1 MSRSRP
7 MTRSGSAPFPA
18 DSREVARRWDRPN
31 TFEVA
36 ALIGFWLLVVFFG
49 AAVEFRSAYLTH
61 RRTDLDVYLRAAWA
75 VRSGNDLY
83 TVTDE
88 HGWHFHYPP
97 IFAIAIEPLADPPP
111 GYSRAGTIPWAT
123 SVAIWYGLSVI
134 ALLAG
139 VHLLASALERA
150 VAERSG
156 GLPPPGSRAWWALR
170 IVPILVAIGP
180 VGFTLSRGQA
190 NFVELLALC
199 GMIAAIVDRRSWS
212 AGWWLSAAIC
222 AKVIPLY
229 LLVYPVWRR
238 DFRMLAS
245 CAAGLL
251 LGLALLPSIV
261 LGPAR
266 TLNYFREWTR
276 ALVEPAI
283 GEGNDRSRA
292 AELLDINGTD
302 NQSFQAVIHNWA
314 NVSRTWDTSRK
325 QRSNIVEW
333 YVGPLHVG
341 LGIVLTAAT
350 LVIAGWRLR
359 GAVDE
364 ELIVSALCI
373 LMILASPI
381 SHVHYFVM
389 AIPALLGLFVVYR
402 GDAAYPSA
410 TGVALMLIFALA
422 TSIPLIPHFE
432 AFGDLGLAS
441 AAALLCWAMALAN
454 VGRLSPRVLDTTSA

>member
-1 MSRSRP
+1 
-7 MTRSGSAPFPA
+7 MTPPGSVPLAA
-18 DSREVARRWDRPN
+18 DSRDVVRRWERPN
-31 TFEVA
+31 TLEQT
-36 ALIGFWLLVVFFG
+36 ALIGFGLLVILFG
-49 AAVEFRSAYLTH
+49 AVVEFRSAFLTH

-75 VRSGNDLY
+75 VRTGNDLY
-83 TVTDE
+83 IITDE

-97 IFAIAIEPLADPPP
+97 IFAIALEPLADPPP
-111 GYSRAGTIPWAT
+111 GYSRAGTIPWGA
-123 SVAIWYGLSVI
+123 SVAIWYVLSVI

-139 VHLLASALERA
+139 VHLLASAVERA
-150 VAERSG
+150 VAERYG
-156 GLPPPGSRAWWALR
+156 GVPPPGSRAWWAVR
-170 IVPILVAIGP
+170 IVPIMVAIGP

-190 NFVELLALC
+190 NFIELLALC
-199 GMIAAIVDRRSWS
+199 AMIAAIVDNRSYA

-245 CAAGLL
+245 SAGGLL
-251 LGLALLPSIV
+251 LGLVLLPSIV

-266 TLNYFREWTR
+266 TMNYFREWTR

-302 NQSFQAVIHNWA
+302 NQSFQAVIHNWM
-314 NVSRTWDTSRK
+314 NFSQTWNTSRK

-333 YVGPLHVG
+333 YVGPLHIV
-341 LGIVLTAAT
+341 LGIALTAAT
-350 LVIAGWRLR
+350 LLIAGWGRR

-364 ELIVSALCI
+364 ELTVSALCI

-402 GDAAYPSA
+402 HGAVYPSGA
-410 TGVALMLIFALA
+410 GLAVMLIFALA
-422 TSIPLIPHFE
+422 TSIPLLPHFE
-432 AFGDLGLAS
+432 TFGDLGLAS

-454 VGRLSPRVLDTTSA
+454 VDRLSPQVLDTTSA